1 MNNITQ
7 TNNEVSQINERT
19 STTISNIKNLQELE
33 RNLYADLE
41 NSASSSNPPPLEEQ
55 EMIITRINDL
65 SNMRSTLFGN
75 LKDLYSTNQYE
86 VAQTRNDLVDELT
99 TIKVIEGEL
108 NNSKSQLNAL
118 NQQKKN
124 KLRMVEINTYYGKRY
139 EAQANIMLI
148 IIITCVPILIITI
161 LNKKNLIPDNISTFL
176 ISLVIVVFL
185 IVMYF
190 RVGDFIFR
198 DNMDFDQI
206 KFPFDPTDVDTDSSN
221 TNVVQLPDALD
232 LSIECIGEAC
242 CTEDGMEFDATKNEC
257 ILTNSDSAQLT
268 KEAFSMNDTNIKLKG
283 GSSVSP
289 WRSGN
294 VMNYNKI

>member
-7 TNNEVSQINERT
+7 TNNEISQINEST
-19 STTISNIKNLQELE
+19 STTINNIKNLQELE

-41 NSASSSNPPPLEEQ
+41 NSASSDNPPSLEQQ
-55 EMIITRINDL
+55 ESIITRINDL
-65 SNMRSTLFGN
+65 SKMRSTLFGN
-75 LKDLYSTNQYE
+75 LKNMYSTNQYS
-86 VAQTRNDLVDELT
+86 VAQKRNDLVDELT
-99 TIKVIEGEL
+99 TVKVIEGEL
-108 NNSKSQLNAL
+108 NNSKAQMNAL

-124 KLRMVEINTYYGKRY
+124 QLRMVEINTYYGKKY

-161 LNKKNLIPDNISTFL
+161 LNKKNIIPDNIS
-176 ISLVIVVFL
+176 SLLVSIVIVVFL

-190 RVGDFIFR
+190 RIGDFIFR

-206 KFPFDPTDVDTDSSN
+206 KFPFDPTDVDVDSSN
-221 TNVVQLPDALD
+221 TNVVQLPDPLD

-242 CTEDGMEFDATKNEC
+242 CTEDGMVFDSTKNEC
-257 ILTNSDSAQLT
+257 VLTNSDSAQLT

-283 GSSVSP
+283 GNNVSP

-294 VMNYNKI
+294 ILNYNKM